1 MQYLGGKYRS
11 AKEIISVVLDDRE
24 PGQWYVE
31 PFLGGCN
38 VLPHVTGPRLACEIR
53 PELVALYF
61 AVANGWTPPESVS
74 EAEYRAIKD
83 APHLF
88 APRLVGFVAIA
99 CSFGGKWWGGYARGD
114 SANYAASGS
123 RSLLKIASKIA
134 GAYIECCSYDELR
147 IPDRSIIYCDPPYAG
162 TTGYSSAFDSGKFWA
177 WAESKVQAGHRVF
190 VSEYAAPDVW
200 TCVWEKQSTNIVR
213 KKAGAERPVE
223 RLFTLS
229 R

>member
-11 AKEIISVVLDDRE
+11 AKEIIAVVLADRE

-53 PELVALYF
+53 PELVELYL
-61 AVANGWTPPESVS
+61 AVANGWKPPESVS
-74 EAEYRAIKD
+74 EEEYQAIK
-83 APHLF
+83 ASPHRF
-88 APRLVGFVAIA
+88 GHRLVGFVAIA

-114 SANYAASGS
+114 SASYAASGS

-134 GAYIECCSYDELR
+134 GAYIECRSYDELR

-162 TTGYSSAFDSGKFWA
+162 TTGYSSRFDSPRFWA
-177 WAESKVQAGHRVF
+177 WAESKAMAGHRVF
-190 VSEYAAPDVW
+190 VSEYAAPDGW
-200 TCVWEKQSTNIVR
+200 TCVWEKQSTNSIR
-213 KKAGAERPVE
+213 KKAGAQRPVE